1 MLKGAFGVVGWV
13 NVNALYLSRVVRDCF
28 KSTLISASAT
38 SFLAEKAQKTGKI
51 AHFVLPDQGER
62 LRKSTF
68 KTLSKGFSNP

>member
-1 MLKGAFGVVGWV
+1 
-13 NVNALYLSRVVRDCF
+13 
-28 KSTLISASAT
+28 LISASAT

-68 KTLSKGFSNP
+68 KTLS